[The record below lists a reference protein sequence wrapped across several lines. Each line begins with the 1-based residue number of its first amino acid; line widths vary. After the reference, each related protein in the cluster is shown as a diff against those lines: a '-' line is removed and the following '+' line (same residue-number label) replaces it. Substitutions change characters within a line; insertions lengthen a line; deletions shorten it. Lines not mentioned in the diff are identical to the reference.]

1 MWWPAIGGLVVGVGG
16 LIYPKALG
24 VGYSVIGDMLQG
36 DNATTLILGVLIV
49 KSVIWCVSLGSGTSG
64 GVVAPL
70 LMLGAALGA
79 FESHFLPNEGAGFW
93 PMISMAAV
101 LGATMRVPFTGVIFA
116 LELTHD
122 VNSMLPL
129 LVGVI
134 VAYGF
139 TVLVLRR
146 SILTEKVARRG
157 YNLGQE
163 YALDPLEMLQ
173 VKDVMR
179 TTTLALSPELSVHDV
194 AARIQQKTTGQRQ
207 RLYPVVDE
215 NGCLLGITTRD
226 ELQDL
231 IQKFGSN
238 GAGTTIEN
246 SIKRDVTAAYTDESL
261 AQVAA
266 RMADTGHN
274 RMPVL
279 ERGAD
284 RRVVGMV
291 SLSDLL
297 KARGRTLEEERV
309 REQVI
314 RLRWLLPGR
323 GVRTLPA
330 QEPIETPPPERT
342 KR

>member
-1 MWWPAIGGLVVGVGG
+1 
-16 LIYPKALG
+16 
-24 VGYSVIGDMLQG
+24 
-36 DNATTLILGVLIV
+36 
-49 KSVIWCVSLGSGTSG
+49 
-64 GVVAPL
+64 
-70 LMLGAALGA
+70 
-79 FESHFLPNEGAGFW
+79 
-93 PMISMAAV
+93 
-101 LGATMRVPFTGVIFA
+101 MRVPFTGVIFA

-163 YALDPLEMLQ
+163 YALDPLEML
-173 VKDVMR
+173 VVREVMR
-179 TTTLALSPELSVHDV
+179 TTTLALSPDLSVHDV
-194 AARIQQKTTGQRQ
+194 AMRIQQKSTGQRQ

-215 NGCLLGITTRD
+215 NSSLLGITTRD
-226 ELQDL
+226 ELQEM
-231 IQKFGSN
+231 IQKFGNN
-238 GAGTTIEN
+238 GAGTTIEG
-246 SIKRDVTAAYTDESL
+246 SIKRDVTVAYVDEPL
-261 AQVAA
+261 ARVAA

-279 ERGAD
+279 ERGPE

-323 GVRTLPA
+323 GVRTLA
-330 QEPIETPPPERT
+330 QTDEPTPIAPTDVP